1 MSHFLIKIKLEV
13 SAIKKVLLNNDWNTE
28 GENTFIE
35 YLESN
40 EKEDTIPE
48 KNKAVLQGGLIVL
61 NALFI
66 EKESWNTYD
75 LSIQFDKLEKE
86 DKAAPIRKKEKSEL
100 TAVKN
105 RADRWMW
112 PDLKNKL
119 QQSGG
124 AD

>member
-1 MSHFLIKIKLEV
+1 MSHFLIKIKLGV

-40 EKEDTIPE
+40 ENEDTIPE

-66 EKESWNTYD
+66 EKES
-75 LSIQFDKLEKE
+75 
-86 DKAAPIRKKEKSEL
+86 
-100 TAVKN
+100 
-105 RADRWMW
+105 
-112 PDLKNKL
+112 
-119 QQSGG
+119 
-124 AD
+124 

>member
-40 EKEDTIPE
+40 ENEDTIPE

-66 EKESWNTYD
+66 EKES
-75 LSIQFDKLEKE
+75 
-86 DKAAPIRKKEKSEL
+86 
-100 TAVKN
+100 
-105 RADRWMW
+105 
-112 PDLKNKL
+112 
-119 QQSGG
+119 
-124 AD
+124 

>member
-40 EKEDTIPE
+40 ENEDTIPE

-75 LSIQFDKLEKE
+75 LSIQFNKLEKE
-86 DKAAPIRKKEKSEL
+86 DKATPIRKKEKSEL

-112 PDLKNKL
+112 PDLKHKL

>member
-40 EKEDTIPE
+40 ENEDTIPE

-66 EKESWNTYD
+66 EKE
-75 LSIQFDKLEKE
+75 
-86 DKAAPIRKKEKSEL
+86 
-100 TAVKN
+100 
-105 RADRWMW
+105 
-112 PDLKNKL
+112 LKHI
-119 QQSGG
+119 
-124 AD
+124 